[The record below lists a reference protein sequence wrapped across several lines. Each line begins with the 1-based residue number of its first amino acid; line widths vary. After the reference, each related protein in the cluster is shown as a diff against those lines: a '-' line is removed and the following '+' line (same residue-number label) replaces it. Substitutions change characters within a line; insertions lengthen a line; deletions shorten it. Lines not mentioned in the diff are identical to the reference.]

1 MALVSFHIPI
11 EIQKFLHFH
20 WLKKETSDM
29 KRVKCE
35 RFSLTDKRSLW
46 KLFSCSEAFFI
57 KFWNQYE
64 NIFYLMLREFTTFKV
79 IVLYT
84 FIPPR
89 PLPPPPAPSKRT
101 VAIDFL
107 LIKPMICL
115 FSSKSSLNFA
125 SDNKRIWDFP
135 EIIRKLT
142 FSLMISGRIEVN

>member
-1 MALVSFHIPI
+1 MALVSFHIPT
-11 EIQKFLHFH
+11 EIQKFLYFH

-29 KRVKCE
+29 KWVKCE
-35 RFSLTDKRSLW
+35 RFSLTDKRLLW

-64 NIFYLMLREFTTFKV
+64 NIFYLMLREFATFKV
-79 IVLYT
+79 IVLYN
-84 FIPPR
+84 FIPP
-89 PLPPPPAPSKRT
+89 PLPPAPPKRT
-101 VAIDFL
+101 VVIDFL
-107 LIKPMICL
+107 PIKPMICL

-125 SDNKRIWDFP
+125 SDNKRILDFP